1 MKHEVALQDLA
12 DAMPLMTWIANE
24 TGETI
29 YLNARWTDFA
39 GRSLQTFTDAVYPAD
54 LERVNTKWHEAIAA
68 GQTFEGEYRM
78 VNAYGDPRWFLV
90 RAVRFVDKKDG
101 AIRYYGTCTDVHEQ
115 KLISEAL
122 REASEAKDRFL
133 ATLSHELRTPL
144 TPINSLIGVLRED
157 PGLIAEDPSILDII
171 QRNLDAEL
179 RLIDDLLDLSR
190 IITGKFTVNM
200 ERVDIHELLRESAA
214 MVHPEFLKCDVK
226 IRHEQN
232 ARRHY
237 VSGDAHRLNQVFSNL
252 LKNAAKFSHA
262 GQTVT
267 ISTNDVDGDLVVSI
281 KDEGIGIE
289 PRMLQQIFEPFE
301 QTEQGSLH
309 RYQGLGL
316 GLTIAKRI
324 VELHEGKISAE
335 SRGKNQGTTL
345 HVRLKT
351 V

>member
-24 TGETI
+24 TGESI
-29 YLNARWTDFA
+29 YLNARWNDFA
-39 GRSLQTFTDAVYPAD
+39 GRPVQSFTDPIVPVD
-54 LERVNTKWHEAIAA
+54 RERVIPKWQQAIADA
-68 GQTFEGEYRM
+68 KTFESEYRM

-115 KLISEAL
+115 KLISEAM

-157 PGLIAEDPSILDII
+157 PGLIVEDPSILDII

-200 ERVDIHELLRESAA
+200 ERIDIHDLLRESAA
-214 MVHPEFLKCDVK
+214 MVHPEYVKCEVKLK
-226 IRHEQN
+226 HEHQ
-232 ARRHY
+232 AKRHY

-267 ISTNDVDGDLVVSI
+267 ISTKDQDGDLIVSI
-281 KDEGIGIE
+281 RDEGIGIE
-289 PRMLQQIFEPFE
+289 PRMLRQIFEPFE

-324 VELHEGKISAE
+324 VELHEGQISAE
-335 SRGKNQGTTL
+335 SKGRNEGTTL
-345 HVRLKT
+345 HVRLRT